1 MQNKKT
7 AQTMRQLSITAIVI
21 VLLSFS
27 ASSQEKL
34 TLQGYVKSMQTLMTP
49 ETTGLLDVDIL
60 SDNLIHNRLNFR
72 YYASDNI
79 TVAMEMRNRFLYGE
93 ITKIL
98 PEIMQVEDYGEVL
111 DRDRGYLDLSKTIA
125 SGTGY
130 ALHSMIDRAYVD
142 YVSGNFE
149 ARVGRQ
155 RINWGINMV
164 WNPNDI
170 FNTMNYFDFDYEERP
185 GTDAIKLQYY
195 TGVASSAEL
204 VYKAADSWDQ
214 SAVAGMYRMNK
225 WGYDWQILGGYLK
238 ENYVLGAGWSGHI
251 DKAGFRGEA
260 TYFRNSNNFADT
272 TGHLI
277 ASISADYIFQSS
289 LYLHGGLLYNSEGTT
304 GDAAREGM
312 FLSSQELSVK
322 TLTPAKSSLFFQT
335 RYQFT
340 PLLTGDIS
348 AIVNPYDKSYFLMPQ
363 VTYSLSDNVST
374 LLTGQLFSGDD
385 GTEFGGIGQIYY
397 LRIKWSF

>member
-1 MQNKKT
+1 MKQV
-7 AQTMRQLSITAIVI
+7 SISAIVI

-27 ASSQEKL
+27 ANSQEKV
-34 TLQGYVKSMQTLMTP
+34 TLQGYVKSMQTLMAP
-49 ETTGLLDVDIL
+49 ETIGLSDVDIL
-60 SDNLIHNRLNFR
+60 SDNLIHNRLKFR
-72 YYASDNI
+72 YYASDNF

-93 ITKIL
+93 ITRML
-98 PEIMQVEDYGEVL
+98 PELMQVEDYGEVL
-111 DRDRGYLDLSKTIA
+111 DKDRGYLDLSKTIA
-125 SGTGY
+125 SGKGY
-130 ALHSMIDRAYVD
+130 VLHSMIDRAYVD
-142 YVSGNFE
+142 YVNGNFE
-149 ARVGRQ
+149 ARLGRQ

-195 TGVASSAEL
+195 TDVASSAEL
-204 VYKAADSWDQ
+204 VYEAADSWDQ

-225 WGYDWQILGGYLK
+225 GGYDWQMLAGYLK
-238 ENYVLGAGWSGHI
+238 KDYVLGAGWSGHI

-272 TGHLI
+272 TGHLV
-277 ASISADYIFQSS
+277 ASISADYMFQSS
-289 LYLHGGLLYNSEGTT
+289 LYLHGGALYNSEGST
-304 GDAAREGM
+304 GDVAREGQ
-312 FLSSQELSVK
+312 FLSNQQLSVK
-322 TLTPAKSSLFFQT
+322 TLTPAKSSLFLQM

-340 PLLTGDIS
+340 PLLTGAIS
-348 AIVNPYDKSYFLMPQ
+348 AIVNPHDESFFLMPQ
-363 VTYSLSDNVST
+363 ITYSLSDNISM
-374 LLTGQLFSGDD
+374 LLTSQFFSGED